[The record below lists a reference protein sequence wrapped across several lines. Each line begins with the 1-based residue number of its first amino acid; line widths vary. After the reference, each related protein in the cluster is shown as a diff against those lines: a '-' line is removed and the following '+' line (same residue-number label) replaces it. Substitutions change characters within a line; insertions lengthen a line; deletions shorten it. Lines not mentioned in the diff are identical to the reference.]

1 MPDKSGWMLPALA
14 TAVLG
19 LCASGGMALA
29 EAEHKWKMA
38 TTVTGGPMM
47 ELGIKAYAER
57 VLEMTDGRVE
67 IEVFPAGALG
77 KALDVSGTVRKG
89 IAEVGHTWMGYDWGK
104 DKTVVLFGGFA
115 GSMDSERM
123 LHWLY
128 EGGGEELW
136 AEFRDERF
144 DLVSMPLFIRPAE
157 VFLHSKTPVSTLE
170 DLEGLKL
177 RTAGA
182 WLELSSEL
190 GAAPVTMA
198 AGDVYT
204 SLERGVIDA
213 TEWGTLYENVSPGFN
228 KIAKYV
234 VVPGVHQPTAPY
246 ELVIN
251 PEAWDALSE
260 QDQHMLRLAAKLV
273 TLESWMTI
281 GDEDARALQ
290 YYRDNGNEVI
300 VLDDSVKRKV
310 KDIAGAWADVQAEDN
325 PWFARVLEAQRAY
338 EQLWLEAESYR
349 EVALPEAAVAAN

>member
-1 MPDKSGWMLPALA
+1 MIPSRRWLLGTVLAAVASVGPMLGQ
-14 TAVLG
+14 VQ
-19 LCASGGMALA
+19 A
-29 EAEHKWKMA
+29 EALHKWKMA

-57 VLEMTDGRVE
+57 VAEMTDGRVE

-77 KALDVSGTVRKG
+77 KALDVSTTVRKG

-104 DKTVVLFGGFA
+104 DKTTVLFGGFA

-128 EGGGEELW
+128 EGGGQDLW
-136 AEFRDERF
+136 AEFRQERF

-157 VFLHSKTPVSTLE
+157 VFLHSKKPVSSLD
-170 DLEGLKL
+170 DLQGLKL

-182 WLELSSEL
+182 WLELASEL

-234 VVPGVHQPTAPY
+234 IIPGVHQPTAPY

-251 PEAWDALSE
+251 PDAWAELSDLDK
-260 QDQHMLRLAAKLV
+260 QMVKLAAKVV

-281 GDEDARALQ
+281 GHEDAKALQ

-300 VLDDSVKRKV
+300 VLSDEVKRKA
-310 KDIAGAWADVQAEDN
+310 KDIATVWADKQAAEN
-325 PWFARVLEAQRAY
+325 PWFKRVMDAQREY
-338 EQLWLEAESYR
+338 EQSWLEAEDYR
-349 EVALPEAAVAAN
+349 DVALPMKAAAAN